1 MEIGLKAIRI
11 SAGFTELFEING
23 DSSWTSKVRDVRSD
37 LECIDN
43 IQLSKEYLMLTNI
56 DEGFLL
62 SIVIPIS
69 GRKGDCVNVWL
80 FIPKDVEDTT
90 CVEKIIEEVVS
101 QFGSGRFNREKLQE
115 VVDKCG
121 AKKSSA
127 DRIVNQSKG
136 DIVAYRVFKNEEE
149 KRTLLGALNQKYYSE
164 YKTVM
169 FLSEEDKV
177 VLQSC
182 VDLTSEKIKE
192 EVVVEAPQSV
202 KGFRPYIYGKSFDND
217 MWLEKESKVDVIWKR
232 ENYNDIQKSLQVGV
246 GEVEQPIV
254 RYLSEYT
261 IICSVTNQWVEDE
274 KVTLNNGNRFE
285 YRNNDYDLWITVGEK
300 KEKYSSSNR
309 YIITENNSL
318 CIDIEYEDCLHEKGK
333 IEKILDLKEQQEILI
348 NMKEREEL
356 KIEDK
361 IFVLKSDKDDMSFKN
376 FEVKVS
382 SNGTKELKVK
392 DKPKKKVESESKGEE
407 PKVKVSIEEW
417 LWRLV
422 SFFVGVLV
430 AVLVIGSLLKYNQ
443 KGNGG
448 GNRKANVEQEAVA
461 TKDTS
466 DVDKDTSKDV
476 ACINYLIAN
485 MNNGWSKDSL
495 DFYPL
500 TRGLFEAMIKY
511 DFNKM
516 KEFFNDIYKANGR
529 ETLGGTYTKIVKC
542 LNKLNKEKPNKFKG
556 MTFAPESDGVIELKK
571 YEGELNKIKDATSA
585 KETSVKRSNSS
596 SDKKPQ
602 NSVPEEKNDS
612 LDYSMTGED
621 RNDI

>member
-136 DIVAYRVFKNEEE
+136 DVVAYRVFKNEDE

-182 VDLTSEKIKE
+182 EDLTGKEIKE
-192 EVVVEAPQSV
+192 EEVVKAPKPVE
-202 KGFRPYIYGKSFDND
+202 GFKPHIYGKSFDND
-217 MWLEKESKVDVIWKR
+217 MWLEKESIVDVVWKCDKY
-232 ENYNDIQKSLQVGV
+232 ENIIKTFEVGV
-246 GEVEQPIV
+246 GEVDTPKV
-254 RYLSEYT
+254 KYLSEYT

-274 KVTLNNGNRFE
+274 KVILNKDCSFE

-300 KEKYSSSNR
+300 KEKYSSNNR

-318 CIDIEYEDCLHEKGK
+318 RVQIVYKDYLEEK
-333 IEKILDLKEQQEILI
+333 ETVFDLDLNEQQEIKI
-348 NMKEREEL
+348 NMKKREEL

-376 FEVKVS
+376 FEVKES

-392 DKPKKKVESESKGEE
+392 DKPKKKVESESKEE
-407 PKVKVSIEEW
+407 ELKVKDTKVEW

-430 AVLVIGSLLKYNQ
+430 AVLVVLAEILLLDNQNVRGSSKSISSFSEN
-443 KGNGG
+443 KS
-448 GNRKANVEQEAVA
+448 AVA
-461 TKDTS
+461 QKDTS
-466 DVDKDTSKDV
+466 DVNG
-476 ACINYLIAN
+476 ACINYLRKN
-485 MNNGWSKDSL
+485 LNKGWSKDSL
-495 DFYPL
+495 ESYSL
-500 TRGLFEAMIKY
+500 TRGLYDAMIKY
-511 DFNKM
+511 DFETMSTSFGNIFEARDNIGDKGFGAPYDDIVNWVTTTKGSE
-516 KEFFNDIYKANGR
+516 KERFKDK
-529 ETLGGTYTKIVKC
+529 
-542 LNKLNKEKPNKFKG
+542 KFDVG
-556 MTFAPESDGVIELKK
+556 SE
-571 YEGELNKIKDATSA
+571 NKIKLEDYLKKLNEKTDNKS
-585 KETSVKRSNSS
+585 KQST
-596 SDKKPQ
+596 DKKQP
-602 NSVPEEKNDS
+602 NSNPEENKDS
-612 LDYSMTGED
+612 EESPMAAEN
-621 RNDI
+621 RNEELEN

>member
-69 GRKGDCVNVWL
+69 GRKGDCVNVWM

-90 CVEKIIEEVVS
+90 CVVKIIEEVVS

-127 DRIVNQSKG
+127 DRIVNQSMG
-136 DIVAYRVFKNEEE
+136 DVVAYRVFKNEEE

-182 VDLTSEKIKE
+182 EDLTDKEIKE
-192 EVVVEAPQSV
+192 EVVVEAPQPV
-202 KGFRPYIYGKSFDND
+202 EGFKPHIYDKSFGND
-217 MWLEKESKVDVIWKR
+217 MWLEKGSEVIVIWKR

-246 GEVEQPIV
+246 GEVDTPKV
-254 RYLSEYT
+254 KYLSEYT
-261 IICSVTNQWVEDE
+261 ITCNVTNPWKDKEEDKEE
-274 KVTLNNGNRFE
+274 KVILNKDRSFE

-300 KEKYSSSNR
+300 KEKYSSINR
-309 YIITENNSL
+309 YIIAENNSL
-318 CIDIEYEDCLHEKGK
+318 CVQIVYKDYLDEIETV
-333 IEKILDLKEQQEILI
+333 LDLNLNEQQEILI
-348 NMKEREEL
+348 NMKERKEL

-361 IFVLKSDKDDMSFKN
+361 IFVLKSDKDDMLFKN
-376 FEVKVS
+376 FEVN
-382 SNGTKELKVK
+382 NGKLKVK

-430 AVLVIGSLLKYNQ
+430 AVLVVFVWLVDSK
-443 KGNGG
+443 KS
-448 GNRKANVEQEAVA
+448 NVGDSQ
-461 TKDTS
+461 TKSHVETTTDAAS
-466 DVDKDTSKDV
+466 KDTSKVV
-476 ACINYLIAN
+476 ACINYLKVN
-485 MNNGWSKDSL
+485 LDKGWSKDSL
-495 DFYPL
+495 ESYPL
-500 TRGLFEAMIKY
+500 TEGLYEAMI
-511 DFNKM
+511 N
-516 KEFFNDIYKANGR
+516 YKF
-529 ETLGGTYTKIVKC
+529 V
-542 LNKLNKEKPNKFKG
+542 
-556 MTFAPESDGVIELKK
+556 
-571 YEGELNKIKDATSA
+571 
-585 KETSVKRSNSS
+585 
-596 SDKKPQ
+596 
-602 NSVPEEKNDS
+602 
-612 LDYSMTGED
+612 
-621 RNDI
+621 